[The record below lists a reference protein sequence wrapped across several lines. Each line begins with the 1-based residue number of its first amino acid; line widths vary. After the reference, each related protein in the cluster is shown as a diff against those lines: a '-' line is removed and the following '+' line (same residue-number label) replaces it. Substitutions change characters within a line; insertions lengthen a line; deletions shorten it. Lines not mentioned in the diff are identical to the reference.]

1 MKMLFERLLTLKSGR
16 SVKVTASEVTDI
28 NTSTL
33 PIAWDILVKDPQE
46 AHFRPLIENSH
57 PIFWKLKR
65 LSPYQRKLA
74 ELEYSG
80 INKTDIRKII
90 KELRKTSANQFQK
103 N

>member
-16 SVKVTASEVTDI
+16 SVKVTASEVTDL
-28 NTSTL
+28 NTSKL

-46 AHFRPLIENSH
+46 VHFRPLIENSH
-57 PIFWKLKR
+57 PIYWKLKK
-65 LSPYQRKLA
+65 LNPYQRKLA

-80 INKTDIRKII
+80 INKTEIRKII
-90 KELRKTSANQFQK
+90 KELGKTSASQFYK

>member
-16 SVKVTASEVTDI
+16 SVKVTAREVTDLHS
-28 NTSTL
+28 STL

-80 INKTDIRKII
+80 INKTEIRKII
-90 KELRKTSANQFQK
+90 KELGKTSASQFYK